1 MVRGVGMSV
10 AQHTAAELVHSIFDL
25 QRALRGVTAA
35 GMKYADLGP
44 AHAGVL
50 FFIGEGSPM
59 RASALAAR
67 LGIGASALS
76 RQLADLEQA
85 GFVDRAP
92 DPLDGRASLLSLSP
106 RGELYLTE
114 TYERRAATLREILS
128 DWTETEAE
136 AASSSVQHLAAALR
150 SATHDAGAPGVSATR
165 TIPTT
170 NGTGNDGRHHQDIAS
185 ENTKEDR

>member
-1 MVRGVGMSV
+1 
-10 AQHTAAELVHSIFDL
+10 
-25 QRALRGVTAA
+25 
-35 GMKYADLGP
+35 
-44 AHAGVL
+44 
-50 FFIGEGSPM
+50 M

-106 RGELYLTE
+106 RGERYLTE

-128 DWTETEAE
+128 DWTESEAE
-136 AASSSVQHLAAALR
+136 AASSSVQHLASALR
-150 SATHDAGAPGVSATR
+150 SAAHDAGAPGVSTTGTTR
-165 TIPTT
+165 TTRTT
-170 NGTGNDGRHHQDIAS
+170 YETGNDGRHHQDTPS
-185 ENTKEDR
+185 QTTKEDR